1 LPQLLSSAA
10 KDSFSKA
17 MGALALLWSSAGLVG
32 FGQGT
37 RWSIAGLVIAAVAA
51 FSLRQLNRWDQG
63 LTAGNGQAPRNR

>member
-1 LPQLLSSAA
+1 
-10 KDSFSKA
+10 